1 MPYSE
6 LIHKRVKYIGCVGYK
21 FGKSLEVYV
30 ESLGKIYL
38 NL

>member
-6 LIHKRVKYIGCVGYK
+6 LIHKSVKYIGCVDINSKKG
-21 FGKSLEVYV
+21 LEIYV
-30 ESLGKIYL
+30 ECLGKIYL